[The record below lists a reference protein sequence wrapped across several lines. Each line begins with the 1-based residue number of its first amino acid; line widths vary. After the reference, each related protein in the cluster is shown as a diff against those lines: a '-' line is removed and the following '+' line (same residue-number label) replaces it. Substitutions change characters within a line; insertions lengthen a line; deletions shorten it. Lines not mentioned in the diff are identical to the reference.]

1 MLDILLI
8 INYYKINYNLWS
20 NPMEKKDF
28 PSFEPTIALNYT
40 SAFLEKASFL
50 SSHHK
55 CTLNCLTVIIIL
67 INTVPCLLCPSGLH
81 TFHQTLWN
89 DLMRKN
95 NKKKKPNKTWHLT
108 GITTNWGLK
117 YGFIYCWWEIYFY
130 KINAQKFLQ
139 KQENNKTRNNFLFLF
154 TVYSTR

>member
-1 MLDILLI
+1 
-8 INYYKINYNLWS
+8 
-20 NPMEKKDF
+20 MEKKDF
-28 PSFEPTIALNYT
+28 PPFEPTIALNYT

-95 NKKKKPNKTWHLT
+95 NKKKKTKQNMASHRHHHQLRLKIWLHLLLVR
-108 GITTNWGLK
+108 NL
-117 YGFIYCWWEIYFY
+117 
-130 KINAQKFLQ
+130 FLQ
-139 KQENNKTRNNFLFLF
+139 N
-154 TVYSTR
+154 

>member
-1 MLDILLI
+1 M
-8 INYYKINYNLWS
+8 
-20 NPMEKKDF
+20 
-28 PSFEPTIALNYT
+28 
-40 SAFLEKASFL
+40 
-50 SSHHK
+50 
-55 CTLNCLTVIIIL
+55 

-95 NKKKKPNKTWHLT
+95 NKKKNPTKTWHLT

-139 KQENNKTRNNFLFLF
+139 KQENKTRNNFFFLIYSVF
-154 TVYSTR
+154 SVQYQVEYFLQVWLKIYYVEWGTFLGSMCFCFPFIIKTNSCLKKETVIMVYCW